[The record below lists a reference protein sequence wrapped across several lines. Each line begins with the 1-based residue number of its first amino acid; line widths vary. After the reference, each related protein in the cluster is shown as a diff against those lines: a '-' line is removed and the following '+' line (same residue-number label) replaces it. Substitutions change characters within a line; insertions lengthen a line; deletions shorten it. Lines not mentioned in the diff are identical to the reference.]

1 MIPWW
6 GFRAASDYLPK
17 GPNCFSKNQWG
28 LNCVMLLSCGPSVAC
43 YLDMV
48 LTVSCYL
55 DGLPISL
62 FYFIGVPTAS
72 CYLIGVPTVEC
83 SLNGVPS
90 VLCYRQGV
98 PTVSWFPSFML
109 FFEYSFRQ
117 FVTRLHESAKQEL
130 FSSLKAKCWC
140 TCVQSGYYVYT
151 GALIGRD
158 KPNTNPC

>member
-1 MIPWW
+1 MFHTTFLGPRMFHAHSKSPSCFMIPWW

-109 FFEYSFRQ
+109 FFRIFLSQ
-117 FVTRLHESAKQEL
+117 ICHTIAW
-130 FSSLKAKCWC
+130 KCK
-140 TCVQSGYYVYT
+140 T
-151 GALIGRD
+151 GVV
-158 KPNTNPC
+158 